1 MSLRLE
7 VEWIDLQV
15 NDLAYFLK
23 KIKTIL
29 FL

>member
-15 NDLAYFLK
+15 NDLANFLK